1 MPGFQCATTYRGLRE
16 PSLNRLLRS
25 LRERS
30 GCLFFERRAEAAA
43 LKQAMAEKNLLLGLL
58 ADQSAG
64 TRGLWLPFLGRGCST
79 TAAPAIFA
87 LRYHCPLHA
96 GICYRVGLAR
106 WRIEAGAE
114 IPTRQDGQARAV
126 EAITL
131 DLNPAFEAAG
141 PRDPA
146 HRFLGPN
153 PRNPTPSP
161 PPKPPP
167 PPKHTPPPP

>member
-1 MPGFQCATTYRGLRE
+1 MTALPCATTYRGLRQ

-106 WRIEAGAE
+106 WRIEAGAG
-114 IPTRQDGQARAV
+114 IPPRQARQARAV

-131 DLNPAFEAAG
+131 DLKRAFHAAVRPHPG
-141 PRDPA
+141 N
-146 HRFLGPN
+146 RFLV
-153 PRNPTPSP
+153 
-161 PPKPPP
+161 
-167 PPKHTPPPP
+167 